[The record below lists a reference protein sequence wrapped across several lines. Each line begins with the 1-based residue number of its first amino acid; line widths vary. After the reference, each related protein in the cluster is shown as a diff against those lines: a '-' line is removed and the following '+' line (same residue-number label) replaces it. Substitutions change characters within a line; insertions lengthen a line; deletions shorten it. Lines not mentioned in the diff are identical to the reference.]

1 MATFD
6 DATLNTTTGATTPRY
21 GQQKRSAPN
30 TRTVRFADGYEHRIL
45 FGLAQNQNPKIFNFT
60 FEVAQA
66 DAVKIEN
73 FLDARANDSASFDF
87 TPPGEASSSKFVCE
101 SWSKSI
107 PYLNRATIQATFR
120 EVFEP

>member
-6 DATLNTTTGATTPRY
+6 DSIGGGTTTGATTPTY

-30 TRTVRFADGYEHRIL
+30 TRTVRFADGYEHRII

-60 FEVAQA
+60 FNVSQA
-66 DAVKIEN
+66 DAVKIED
-73 FLDARANDSASFDF
+73 FFDARAGTESFDF
-87 TPPGEASSSKFVCE
+87 TPPGESSSSTFVCE

-120 EVFEP
+120 EVFGS